1 MEDFKGNSEMEK
13 DIVLSKAVKAGK
25 RIYYVDV
32 KRNRKGELF
41 LAVTESKKIVSGDS
55 NNPTFNYEKHKIF
68 LYQEDF
74 DNFLTGLNEAVGYIR
89 DNQEPIERKKPTEVN
104 EDIKFDIEF

>member
-1 MEDFKGNSEMEK
+1 MDEIKMTPEMEK
-13 DIVLSKAVKAGK
+13 DIVFSKAIKAGK

-32 KRNRKGELF
+32 KKNRKGELF
-41 LAVTESKKIVSGDS
+41 LAVTESKKIFSGDQD
-55 NNPTFNYEKHKIF
+55 NPIVNYEKHKIF

-74 DNFLTGLNEAVGYIR
+74 EHFLTGLNEAVEFIR
-89 DNQEPIERKKPTEVN
+89 DNQEPTERKKPAEVN

>member
-1 MEDFKGNSEMEK
+1 MEEFKGNSEMEK
-13 DIVLSKAVKAGK
+13 DIVFSKAVKAGK

-89 DNQEPIERKKPTEVN
+89 NNQEPIERKKPTEVN